1 MRKNSGIGILVLII
15 LVIAATYLAV
25 QYAPR
30 SCGTCSGGSGGGS
43 YSRPSDSSSGETSD
57 TTSDSSSS
65 ADELFN
71 ITVPSNDVYTVSGDM
86 SVKKGDTALVNI
98 VPVEGYEL
106 TVKNGDEI
114 LTANNNQYKIENVS
128 ADITLTVE
136 VGYKTYKI
144 TYMRGKVSS
153 NRPLFVKG
161 SEYGLSKETDGNYPE
176 TYVFNTATSISAL
189 KTIFSCG
196 GKGSDYCSLTG
207 SSLGNGSSEYRFKGW
222 YLDEDCTIAFNGTIE
237 AGTTGDI
244 TLYADIDVRSTHN
257 Y

>member
-15 LVIAATYLAV
+15 LVIAATWLAV

-30 SCGTCSGGSGGGS
+30 SCGTSSGGSGGGS
-43 YSRPSDSSSGETSD
+43 YSRPSDSSSGGTSD

-144 TYMRGKVSS
+144 TYMRGKASS
-153 NRPLFVKG
+153 DRPLFVKG
-161 SEYGLSKETDGNYPE
+161 SEFGRSKQTDGNYPE
-176 TYVFNTATSISAL
+176 TYTFNTATTISAL
-189 KTIFSCG
+189 KTDFLCG
-196 GKGSDYCSLTG
+196 GVGSDYCDQKVG
-207 SSLGNGSSEYRFKGW
+207 SADGYATYRFKGW
-222 YLDEDCTIAFNGTIE
+222 YLDRECTIAFDGTIA

-244 TLYADIDVRSTHN
+244 TLYADIALTGTHN

>member
-30 SCGTCSGGSGGGS
+30 SCGTNSGGSGGGS
-43 YSRPSDSSSGETSD
+43 YSRPSDSSSGGTSD

-144 TYMRGKVSS
+144 TYMSIGSKYVAEIDMMSS
-153 NRPLFVKG
+153 VCRSGMFEKKGAYYPL
-161 SEYGLSKETDGNYPE
+161 SY
-176 TYVFNTATSISAL
+176 
-189 KTIFSCG
+189 TIANKPKAKIVLGVFSCSSKCNG
-196 GKGSDYCSLTG
+196 IG
-207 SSLGNGSSEYRFKGW
+207 SLGQQLLGIYWDREKTKEF
-222 YLDEDCTIAFNGTIE
+222 DGTIPE
-237 AGTTGDI
+237 DTVGDI
-244 TLYADIDVRSTHN
+244 TLWVDYVCNNTHN

>member
-15 LVIAATYLAV
+15 LVIAATWLAV

-30 SCGTCSGGSGGGS
+30 SCGTSSGGSGGGS
-43 YSRPSDSSSGETSD
+43 YSRPSGSSSGETSD

-144 TYMRGKVSS
+144 TYMAMTSYGSWDMSKSVCMSGMFEKEGAYY
-153 NRPLFVKG
+153 PLSYTIANKP
-161 SEYGLSKETDGNYPE
+161 K
-176 TYVFNTATSISAL
+176 ATIVL
-189 KTIFSCG
+189 GHFSCSSKCNG
-196 GKGSDYCSLTG
+196 IGDKGQQL
-207 SSLGNGSSEYRFKGW
+207 LGIYWDKEKTKEF
-222 YLDEDCTIAFNGTIE
+222 DGTIPE
-237 AGTTGDI
+237 DTVGDI
-244 TLYADIDVRSTHN
+244 TLWVDYVVNNTHN

>member
-15 LVIAATYLAV
+15 LVIAATWLAV

-30 SCGTCSGGSGGGS
+30 SCGTNSGGSGGGS
-43 YSRPSDSSSGETSD
+43 YSRPSDSSSGGTSD
-57 TTSDSSSS
+57 TTSDSSGS

-114 LTANNNQYKIENVS
+114 LTANNNQYKVENVS

-144 TYMRGKVSS
+144 TYMRIASKPEYDKDMMSDTCMSGMFEKKGAYY
-153 NRPLFVKG
+153 PLSYTIVNKP
-161 SEYGLSKETDGNYPE
+161 K
-176 TYVFNTATSISAL
+176 ATIVLGA
-189 KTIFSCG
+189 FSC
-196 GKGSDYCSLTG
+196 
-207 SSLGNGSSEYRFKGW
+207 SSKCDGIGDRGMKLLGIYWDRDK
-222 YLDEDCTIAFNGTIE
+222 TKAFDGTIPND
-237 AGTTGDI
+237 TVGDI
-244 TLYADIDVRSTHN
+244 TLWVDYSVQASHN

>member
-1 MRKNSGIGILVLII
+1 MRKSSGIGILVLII
-15 LVIAATYLAV
+15 LVIAATWLAV

-30 SCGTCSGGSGGGS
+30 SCGTNSGGSDGGS
-43 YSRPSDSSSGETSD
+43 YSRPSDSSSGESSD

-71 ITVPSNDVYTVSGDM
+71 ITVPSNDGVYTVSGDL

-98 VPVEGYEL
+98 VPLEGYEL
-106 TVKNGDEI
+106 TVKYGDEI

-144 TYMRGKVSS
+144 TYMSIGSKPGYDKDMMSNVCMSGMFEKEGAYYPLSYTMANKPKATIVLGRFGCSS
-153 NRPLFVKG
+153 KCNG
-161 SEYGLSKETDGNYPE
+161 IG
-176 TYVFNTATSISAL
+176 
-189 KTIFSCG
+189 
-196 GKGSDYCSLTG
+196 
-207 SSLGNGSSEYRFKGW
+207 SLGQQLLGIYWDREKTKEF
-222 YLDEDCTIAFNGTIE
+222 DGTIPSD
-237 AGTTGDI
+237 TVGDI
-244 TLYADIDVRSTHN
+244 TLWVDYFCNSTHN

>member
-30 SCGTCSGGSGGGS
+30 SCGTNSGGSGGGS

-71 ITVPSNDVYTVSGDM
+71 ITLPSNDVYTVSGDM

-144 TYMRGKVSS
+144 TYMAMRSYASDWDMSTSVCMSGMFEKEGAYY
-153 NRPLFVKG
+153 PLSYTIANKP
-161 SEYGLSKETDGNYPE
+161 K
-176 TYVFNTATSISAL
+176 ATIVLGA
-189 KTIFSCG
+189 FSC
-196 GKGSDYCSLTG
+196 
-207 SSLGNGSSEYRFKGW
+207 SSKCDGRGTLDQRVLGIYWDRDK
-222 YLDEDCTIAFNGTIE
+222 TKAFDGTIPE
-237 AGTTGDI
+237 DMVGDI
-244 TLYADIDVRSTHN
+244 TLWVDYYCSSTHA

>member
-15 LVIAATYLAV
+15 LVIAATWLAV

-30 SCGTCSGGSGGGS
+30 SCGTSSGGSGGGS
-43 YSRPSDSSSGETSD
+43 YSRPSGSSSGETSD

-144 TYMRGKVSS
+144 TYMAMTSYGSWDMSKSVCMSGMFEKEGAYY
-153 NRPLFVKG
+153 PL
-161 SEYGLSKETDGNYPE
+161 SY
-176 TYVFNTATSISAL
+176 
-189 KTIFSCG
+189 
-196 GKGSDYCSLTG
+196 
-207 SSLGNGSSEYRFKGW
+207 
-222 YLDEDCTIAFNGTIE
+222 TIANKPKAKIVLGVFPCSSKCNGIGDRGQQLLGIYWDREKTKEFDGTIPE
-237 AGTTGDI
+237 DTVGDI
-244 TLYADIDVRSTHN
+244 TLWVDYVVHNTHN

>member
-15 LVIAATYLAV
+15 LVIAATWLAV

-30 SCGTCSGGSGGGS
+30 SCGTSSGGSGGGS
-43 YSRPSDSSSGETSD
+43 YSRPSDSSSGKTSD

-114 LTANNNQYKIENVS
+114 LTANRFNNSNGDSRQPRRKFP
-128 ADITLTVE
+128 
-136 VGYKTYKI
+136 
-144 TYMRGKVSS
+144 RG
-153 NRPLFVKG
+153 G
-161 SEYGLSKETDGNYPE
+161 
-176 TYVFNTATSISAL
+176 
-189 KTIFSCG
+189 
-196 GKGSDYCSLTG
+196 
-207 SSLGNGSSEYRFKGW
+207 
-222 YLDEDCTIAFNGTIE
+222 
-237 AGTTGDI
+237 
-244 TLYADIDVRSTHN
+244 
-257 Y
+257 